1 MFKKKITGLLCAL
14 VVALSAVIPAYA
26 DPEVP
31 LTDVVI
37 HKMKVAQGTALED
50 HDGEEITDFTGTN
63 LAGAEGLEGV
73 VFEFW
78 QIRDT
83 ATDAELDAIGALT
96 NYDAIKSYFDAN
108 PGLVGGLTGE
118 LDPTDSNGMTT
129 AHFLSEGT
137 YIFAEQNADELNVT
151 EYLGVPFM
159 LSLPVT
165 KANGTENFGIGAKA
179 LHVYPKNVVDSPD
192 LELLKVNTENNP
204 IGDATFEIRK
214 WVEDRVDEGGN
225 PLAPGYVKD
234 TSLGN
239 NGSITIT
246 DAGLTLQNIPA
257 GKYQLVET
265 VAPNGYLLDT
275 RPVSFEVSAGQ
286 ITATNG
292 PNYTFQDG
300 PLIKIKNEARPS
312 IEKEEDAGGT
322 SQVGETVNWSIK
334 VSVPKDIETYTKF
347 NVTDTIDTRLDFKG
361 TASAD
366 GFQVK
371 AADGTVLTAGTHYT
385 VNYAS
390 NVLTVAFNP
399 ASIKDFEGQKITI
412 SYATSINDTAV
423 MGSEIPN
430 DAKLNF
436 TNNTGTDTEDDP
448 QGPVEPPTIPTVWTG
463 GAQFKKVDGKD
474 NTIMLPGAEF
484 KISKNATGTDL
495 LKWTQA
501 LIDANDTS
509 KFVTPVVGADVVMK
523 SQSDGVFEIK
533 GLKGG
538 YYWLVETKAPS
549 LNGSQ
554 YNLLKTP
561 ESFSITKESY
571 NGEIFIKVEN
581 NKGLQIPQTGG
592 IGSLILTVG
601 GITMMIVAAYFL
613 KKGKRTNAD

>member
-1 MFKKKITGLLCAL
+1 MFKKKMTGLLCAL
-14 VVALSAVIPAYA
+14 AMLLSAVIPAHA

-37 HKMKVAQGTALED
+37 HKMKVAEGTALAD

-63 LAGAEGLEGV
+63 LDGAEGLEGV
-73 VFEFW
+73 IFEFW
-78 QIRDT
+78 QIKDT
-83 ATDAELDAIGALT
+83 ATDAELAAIRALT
-96 NYDAIKSYFDAN
+96 DYDAIKSYFDTN
-108 PGLVGGLTGE
+108 PGLVGSLTGE
-118 LDPTDSNGMTT
+118 LDPTDSDGITT
-129 AHFLSEGT
+129 AQHLSEGT
-137 YIFAEQNADELNVT
+137 YIFAEKNADELNVT

-165 KANGTENFGIGAKA
+165 KANGTENFGTGAKA
-179 LHVYPKNVVDSPD
+179 LHVYPKNVVNSPD
-192 LELLKVNTENNP
+192 LELLKVDAENNP

-225 PLAPGYVKD
+225 PIAPGYVKD
-234 TSLGN
+234 TSLGD
-239 NGSITIT
+239 NGYITIT
-246 DAGLTLQNIPA
+246 DAGLTLENIPA
-257 GKYQLVET
+257 GRYQLVET
-265 VAPNGYLLDT
+265 VAPEGYLLDT
-275 RPVSFEVSAGQ
+275 RPVSFEVSSGQ

-292 PNYTFQDG
+292 DNYTFQDG

-334 VSVPKDIETYTKF
+334 VSVPKDIETYTRF

-361 TASAD
+361 TGSAA

-371 AADGTVLTAGTHYT
+371 AADGTVLTEGTHYT
-385 VNYAS
+385 VTYAS
-390 NVLTVAFNP
+390 NVLTVVFDP
-399 ASIKDFEGQKITI
+399 EELEVFEEQKITI

-430 DAKLNF
+430 DAQLKF
-436 TNNTGTDTEDDP
+436 TNNTGTDTDTDP
-448 QGPVEPPTIPTVWTG
+448 QGPVEPPTTPTVWTG
-463 GAQFKKVDGKD
+463 GAQFKKVDGKND
-474 NTIMLPGAEF
+474 TIMLPGAEF

-509 KFVTPVVGADVVMK
+509 KFVTPVVGEDIVMK
-523 SQSDGVFEIK
+523 SQSDGIFEIK

-538 YYWLVETKAPS
+538 NYWLVETKAPS

-554 YNLLKTP
+554 YNLLKVP
-561 ESFSITKESY
+561 EPFTITKTSY
-571 NGEIFIKVEN
+571 ETANVMQVEN

-592 IGSLILTVG
+592 IGTLIFTVG
-601 GITMMIVAAYFL
+601 GIGLMAVAVYFL
-613 KKGKRTNAD
+613 RKGKRTDAD